1 MQPCRKHE
9 EKLTSR
15 KATASAAFSGLNPDE
30 QPAPVAILSPAER
43 VALVTCLYGD
53 GTLHKSRGVWT
64 LQPATACNGRIY
76 GITIADLARDGMLKL
91 TVIGKSAFAQLT
103 PRGSWFA
110 RSLAAEMST
119 AAMSDD

>member
-64 LQPATACNGRIY
+64 L
-76 GITIADLARDGMLKL
+76 KL
-91 TVIGKSAFAQLT
+91 TVIGKSAFAQL
-103 PRGSWFA
+103 
-110 RSLAAEMST
+110 AAEMSV
-119 AAMSDD
+119 AATSGD